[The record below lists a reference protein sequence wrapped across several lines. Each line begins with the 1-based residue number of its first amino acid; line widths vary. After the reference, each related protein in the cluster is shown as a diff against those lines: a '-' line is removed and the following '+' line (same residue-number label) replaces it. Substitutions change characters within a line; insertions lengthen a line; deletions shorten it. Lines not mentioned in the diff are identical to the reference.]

1 MLKIR
6 SVTPNQAINFFGDRN
21 ELAKI
26 CNVTPTAVH
35 HWVKQGW
42 MPYDKQCLV
51 QVESERSSKKGRLVA
66 SWMDVPSEKRR
77 KAA

>member
-1 MLKIR
+1 MKP
-6 SVTPNQAINFFGDRN
+6 SQAVDFFGDRGQ
-21 ELAKI
+21 LALI
-26 CNVTPTAVH
+26 CNVTPTAIH

-51 QVESERSSKKGRLVA
+51 QVESERSVKKGRLVA
-66 SWMDVPSEKRR
+66 SWQDVPEEKRPK